1 MAAVAACIALSAN
14 AAEECPAPTTATGA
28 SRPSPAKKPA
38 ADLGDT
44 PIEYEADG
52 LEGTRDGELLLNGD
66 VLIRQGDRTIKT
78 SNARINTETHGF
90 SVDDELEYAAPDM
103 KVSGTSAQIDQA
115 GGATF

>member
-28 SRPSPAKKPA
+28 AHPSPAKKPA

-44 PIEYEADG
+44 PIEYAADG
-52 LEGTRDGELLLNGD
+52 LEATRDGELLLNGD

-78 SNARINTETHGF
+78 SNARYEQQ
-90 SVDDELEYAAPDM
+90 DAEL
-103 KVSGTSAQIDQA
+103 QRR
-115 GGATF
+115 